1 MPKNIVKLLT
11 HLALHVS
18 STDVRIAGGGGGLGG
33 SRLGLV
39 LAY

>member
-18 STDVRIAGGGGGLGG
+18 STDVRIAGGGGGGGLGG
-33 SRLGLV
+33 
-39 LAY
+39 